1 MYEAVFALDGRWDC
15 WRVAN
20 GRGTT
25 GGLVTSAAG
34 GSHSI
39 QGISL
44 VEGREALH
52 ARVGHI
58 SIAWHVTTSYRI

>member
-20 GRGTT
+20 GRGTA

-34 GSHSI
+34 GSHPI
-39 QGISL
+39 QGISP

-52 ARVGHI
+52 AWGGI
-58 SIAWHVTTSYRI
+58 LAIAWHVTTSYRI